1 MGKIRYFLFCMFL
14 WWVCP
19 SSAVVTFF
27 DTQSFSLKRIHGDCA
42 FTAKVEFP
50 VSGCT
55 AAVDSARHWI
65 CDVLGVDV
73 PARFDVTDFG
83 SLLQL
88 SCEQYFSDG
97 NSGSRSVEI
106 YRGYEDED
114 CVTFESMVK
123 DKDTE
128 TWTSA
133 DCATFSKK
141 DGHRLSVAEIF
152 KCDEQQ
158 IKSLMWR
165 YKGNLQ
171 TGVQKPEDLVI
182 GNAGYIDGWVIVI
195 GPADHCL
202 GAEYRL
208 RYPEIEPYLR
218 LGKNGRYYSDR

>member
-141 DGHRLSVAEIF
+141 DGHRLSVAAIC

-158 IKSLMWR
+158 LKSLMWR
-165 YKGNLQ
+165 YKGSLQ
-171 TGVQKPEDLVI
+171 TGVQKRED
-182 GNAGYIDGWVIVI
+182 
-195 GPADHCL
+195 
-202 GAEYRL
+202 
-208 RYPEIEPYLR
+208 
-218 LGKNGRYYSDR
+218 